1 MIPGDGMTRIIR
13 NLVFEGGGVLGIA
26 YLGALDYLF
35 QNGMM
40 QNVQRV
46 GGTSAGAITAC
57 LTSLNLSF
65 EQLKDIANSLDYKK
79 VPLKSELEKQDL
91 IPDDL
96 VEAIENFF
104 GDFNC
109 IYRLIHNYGWYSTD
123 YFYHW
128 VREVIANQFDSTKKK
143 PPYTF
148 ADFKNPLLHKNN
160 HPFWDLYMVGTN
172 LSMKGVAIF
181 SYETTPDMEVAEAVR
196 ISMSVPLFFEAVKTE
211 TKYSPDSVVSNVFCD
226 GGMLNNYPLNLF
238 DSLEFN
244 PSPYYGVNLETL
256 GVCFVSRQKYT
267 EIDNLLKYIESLLR
281 VTSFVQQEL
290 YESNPLN
297 KARSILIDTDGV
309 NSLDFNIEVD
319 DETYQFLYKQG
330 YDSAKNYFEVNK
342 N

>member
-1 MIPGDGMTRIIR
+1 MTRLIK

-35 QNGMM
+35 QNGSMN
-40 QNVQRV
+40 NVQRV

-57 LTSLNLSF
+57 ITSLNLSF
-65 EQLKDIANSLDYKK
+65 QELKEIANSLDYKK

-96 VEAIENFF
+96 VESIENLF

-109 IYRLIHNYGWYSTD
+109 MYRLIHNYGWYSTD
-123 YFYHW
+123 YFYNW
-128 VREVIANQFDSTKKK
+128 IKEVIADQFDSTKKK

-148 ADFKNPLLHKNN
+148 SDFKNPLLHKNN

-172 LSMKGVAIF
+172 LSMKTVAVF
-181 SYETTPDMEVAEAVR
+181 SYETTPMMEVAEAVR

-211 TKYSPDSVVSNVFCD
+211 LKDAADTSIKNVFCD

-238 DSLEFN
+238 DSFAFN
-244 PSPYYGVNLETL
+244 PSPFYGVNMDTL
-256 GVCFVSRQKYT
+256 GVCFVSKQKYT
-267 EIDNLLKYIESLLR
+267 EVDNLLKYIESLLR
-281 VTSFVQQEL
+281 VTSYVQQEL

-297 KARSILIDTDGV
+297 RARSILIDTDGV
-309 NSLDFNIEVD
+309 NSLDFDIEVND
-319 DETYQFLYKQG
+319 KTYQFLYKQG
-330 YDSAKNYFEVNK
+330 FDAAKAYFLV
-342 N
+342 